1 MKDLVS
7 KSWNAALIG
16 SGAANIVAGESW
28 YKSYIH
34 NLDEDKQTQI
44 ASQKDTNMYW
54 SGDGQLVPAI
64 SNVDIPIVLADQHI
78 LLNTDIVS
86 SDIPLLL
93 FRKGDHIFQKWP
105 NFCFW

>member
-7 KSWNAALIG
+7 KSSNSALID

-44 ASQKDTNMYW
+44 ASQKGTNMY
-54 SGDGQLVPAI
+54 
-64 SNVDIPIVLADQHI
+64 
-78 LLNTDIVS
+78 
-86 SDIPLLL
+86 
-93 FRKGDHIFQKWP
+93 
-105 NFCFW
+105 